1 MTLIVF
7 LGKAKQQCYER
18 QSLNCQFIST
28 DAETFAYLV
37 ITLSLFSYNA
47 LILYAKD
54 EC

>member
-28 DAETFAYLV
+28 EVEKLCIRLVKPNRQQKYLQGK
-37 ITLSLFSYNA
+37 N
-47 LILYAKD
+47 
-54 EC
+54 